1 MSILKVQYFGF
12 GSDNFTEPT
21 IANSDDAGY
30 DLYSAETILIVP
42 NTCEGINCKISTAIP
57 RGYFG
62 KIYSR
67 SSLVKHNFIIAEG
80 GIIDSGYRGDWFV
93 ILFNHGKKCFTVKPG
108 DKIAQVVFMKK
119 ETVEFVRVKD
129 YCKLGET
136 ERGKSGFGSSGSKK
150 RKIEFSDF
158 ESQPLPEDEPEDES
172 KDEPEVLIVEDA
184 VMAENGS
191 IIISEKS
198 ISVE

>member
-12 GSDNFTEPT
+12 DSDNFTEPT

-30 DLYSAETILIVP
+30 DLYSAETITIVP
-42 NTCEGINCKISTAIP
+42 NTCEGINCKFSTAIP

-67 SSLVKHNFIIAEG
+67 SSLVKHNFITAEG
-80 GIIDSGYRGDWFV
+80 GVMDSGYRGDWFV
-93 ILFNHGKKCFTVKPG
+93 ILFNDGKKCFTVKPG

-119 ETVEFVRVKD
+119 EAVEFVRVKD
-129 YCKLGET
+129 YDELGVT
-136 ERGKSGFGSSGSKK
+136 QRGKFGFGSSGSKK
-150 RKIEFSDF
+150 RKIEFS
-158 ESQPLPEDEPEDES
+158 ESQPLPEDEPEE
-172 KDEPEVLIVEDA
+172 EEENEVLIVEDA
-184 VMAENGS
+184 VMYENGS

-198 ISVE
+198 VTVE

>member
-1 MSILKVQYFGF
+1 MSILKVQYVGF
-12 GSDNFTEPT
+12 DCDNFTEPT

-30 DLYSAETILIVP
+30 DLYSAETIIIVP
-42 NTCEGINCKISTAIP
+42 NTCEGINCKFSTAIP

-67 SSLVKHNFIIAEG
+67 SSLVKHNFITAEG
-80 GIIDSGYRGDWFV
+80 GIMDSGYRGDWFV

-129 YCKLGET
+129 YDELGVT
-136 ERGKSGFGSSGSKK
+136 QRGKFGFGSSRSKK
-150 RKIEFSDF
+150 RKIEFS
-158 ESQPLPEDEPEDES
+158 ESQPLPEEEE
-172 KDEPEVLIVEDA
+172 EEENEVLIVEDA
-184 VMAENGS
+184 VMSENGS

-198 ISVE
+198 VTVE